1 MGGTTGHLTDLV
13 PLKHHQGRLPVDSG
27 GAIPLLP
34 MIIVSPGKDLETESK
49 DSTCSRCIVIVIKL
63 CKPV

>member
-1 MGGTTGHLTDLV
+1 MGGGDWHVSGGPGDAVGGTTRHLTDLV

-49 DSTCSRCIVIVIKL
+49 DM
-63 CKPV
+63 